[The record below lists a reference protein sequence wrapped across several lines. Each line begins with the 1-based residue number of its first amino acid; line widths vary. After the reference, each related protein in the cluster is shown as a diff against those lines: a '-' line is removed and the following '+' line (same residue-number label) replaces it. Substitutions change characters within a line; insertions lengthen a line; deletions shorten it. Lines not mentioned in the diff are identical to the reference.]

1 MTFRN
6 LRNALFVRNVL
17 NALIV
22 MGAFLALI
30 WILQVVN
37 WADSYRLDQSFGILP
52 RNVGRLGDIFTAPFL
67 HANWEH
73 IEGNSV
79 PLLVIGIA
87 AAYRGILRFLAA
99 TAIIAIVSGLTVWL
113 FQSGN
118 SVTIGASGLIFGYFG
133 YVLVRGIVDRNLLDL
148 VIGTAVGFGYW
159 WILQVALPGTPG
171 VSWLGHLGGLIGG
184 ILAAWLLRARQPAVA
199 AGRNFGGWTLGIS
212 PGTAAAPSTGSR
224 SAGSRSAGSPRA
236 NPRPGPATA
245 AKPAKPAPGG
255 STSADDLLRQLD
267 DMGF

>member
-1 MTFRN
+1 
-6 LRNALFVRNVL
+6 
-17 NALIV
+17 

-79 PLLVIGIA
+79 PLLVLGVA

-118 SVTIGASGLIFGYFG
+118 SVTIGRERDHLRLLRLRAGARH
-133 YVLVRGIVDRNLLDL
+133 RGPQPARPR
-148 VIGTAVGFGYW
+148 GRHRGGPRTGGSCRSPCPARRGSAG
-159 WILQVALPGTPG
+159 
-171 VSWLGHLGGLIGG
+171 SGHLGGLIGG
-184 ILAAWLLRARQPAVA
+184 ILAAWLLRAPQPGG
-199 AGRNFGGWTLGIS
+199 GRGPQLRRLDPRHRLGDCRRAEHRIARCRLARCR
-212 PGTAAAPSTGSR
+212 P
-224 SAGSRSAGSPRA
+224 PRA
-236 NPRPGPATA
+236 GPRPGPATA
-245 AKPAKPAPGG
+245 AKPAKPPGRQH
-255 STSADDLLRQLD
+255 LRR
-267 DMGF
+267 